1 MNLRPVAADKSDHM
15 ALADPHPTAIARHSR
30 SGRAGGVRSTGAGAA
45 GVPRADAAHGDAGV
59 KAMFAVLTLVL
70 VAYAGSLVV
79 RGPNGASP
87 TWLDGWGVAAFELVA
102 SLVVLAR
109 AYLRP
114 QDRKYALWLGLGCL
128 SWAIGDFAMTYE
140 SLGGATP
147 ATISPANWLWAG
159 FFPLAYVGVM
169 VLMERDVRK
178 LTAANYLDGVVA
190 TLVTSA
196 ALVAFAF
203 HAIASAAGG
212 GNESVAINLVYPV
225 GDLLLFGLTLFGV
238 RLLPSGQRARWYLI
252 ALAGLAN
259 AAGDISALFGDPG
272 NICWFLDSMA
282 WPVSLLLISA
292 SAWLPRN
299 PAAPAQENRSSGFGV
314 PAAASA
320 LALLILFVG
329 SLNHTSQVA
338 IGLATATLVAA
349 GVRFGLALRRM
360 TALTEERHRALE
372 HSAETERAS
381 KETLQAAVRDYTEFA
396 AHVADGDLTATVS
409 ANGSPELGELAD
421 SLNTMVSGLAEISR
435 EIQAG
440 VHEIG
445 TSTSEILSAVSR
457 HTDSASE
464 QSAAISQTSATVN
477 EMRAAADDTA
487 QRARQVA
494 EQARASVAV
503 SDEGTEAV
511 TAIAEAM
518 EEIRARV
525 GAIAQEILTLSE
537 RTQQIGAIT
546 ATVNELA
553 DQSNLLALNA
563 SIEAARAGEHGRGF
577 AVVAEQVRRLS
588 EQSKAATAQVENILT
603 DVRDATAAAV
613 AASQH
618 GTKVVDDGL
627 SLTGRAGEGIR
638 SLADTIRGA
647 SAAAEQIAASA
658 HQQSVGMDQIAEA
671 MTSIDDGTAQ
681 FLDGAQQSQ
690 RVAGDLSQLSEKL
703 AALTDRYRV

>member
-1 MNLRPVAADKSDHM
+1 MAVTTADQ
-15 ALADPHPTAIARHSR
+15 
-30 SGRAGGVRSTGAGAA
+30 
-45 GVPRADAAHGDAGV
+45 
-59 KAMFAVLTLVL
+59 FAVAHPGDDRPLAARTGGGIKSLFAGLTVVL
-70 VAYAGSLVV
+70 VAYAASLVV
-79 RGPNGASP
+79 RGPDGASP
-87 TWLDGWGVAAFELVA
+87 TWLDGWGVAAFELLA
-102 SLVVLAR
+102 SVLVLAR
-109 AYLRP
+109 AYTSGR
-114 QDRKYALWLGLGCL
+114 DRKYALWLGLGCV
-128 SWAIGDFAMTYE
+128 SWAVGDFAMTYE
-140 SLGGATP
+140 TLGGATP
-147 ATISPANWLWAG
+147 ATISLANWLWVG

-178 LTAANYLDGVVA
+178 LTAANYLDGVIA

-203 HAIASAAGG
+203 HGIASAAGG

-238 RLLPSGQRARWYLI
+238 RLLPTGQRSRWWLI
-252 ALAGLAN
+252 AFAGLAN
-259 AAGDISALFGDPG
+259 ASGDISALFGDPG
-272 NICWFLDSMA
+272 NIGWFLDSMA

-292 SAWLPRN
+292 AVWLGADPTV
-299 PAAPAQENRSSGFGV
+299 PAQENRSSGFGV

-320 LALLILFVG
+320 FALVILFVG
-329 SLNHTSQVA
+329 SLNHASQVA

-360 TALTEERHRALE
+360 TALTEERHRELE

-381 KETLQAAVRDYTEFA
+381 KETLQAAVLDFTAFA
-396 AHVADGDLTATVS
+396 ARVADGDLTATVG
-409 ANGSPELGELAD
+409 ANGSPELAQLAD

-440 VHEIG
+440 VREIG
-445 TSTSEILSAVSR
+445 GSSAEILSAVSR
-457 HTDSASE
+457 HTESAGE

-477 EMRAAADDTA
+477 ELQAAADDTA

-494 EQARASVAV
+494 QQASDSVAV

-511 TAIAEAM
+511 GAIADAM

-525 GAIAQEILTLSE
+525 DGIAREILTLSE

-546 ATVNELA
+546 ATVNDLA

-588 EQSKAATAQVENILT
+588 EQSKAATAQVEGILT

-613 AASQH
+613 AASEQ

-638 SLADTIRGA
+638 SLADTIREA
-647 SAAAEQIAASA
+647 SGAAEQIAASA

-671 MTSIDDGTAQ
+671 MTNIDDGTAQ

-690 RVAGDLSQLSEKL
+690 RVAGDLNELSGKL

>member
-1 MNLRPVAADKSDHM
+1 MAVTDTRPAS
-15 ALADPHPTAIARHSR
+15 IAHLPRGER
-30 SGRAGGVRSTGAGAA
+30 RAGAQTTRAHTDHAGPGITTLFAA
-45 GVPRADAAHGDAGV
+45 
-59 KAMFAVLTLVL
+59 LTLLL
-70 VAYAGSLVV
+70 VVYAGSLVV

-87 TWLDGWGVAAFELVA
+87 TWLDGWGVSAFELVA
-102 SLVVLAR
+102 SVLVLWR
-109 AYLRP
+109 AYVSPR
-114 QDRKYALWLGLGCL
+114 DRKYALWLGAGCAF
-128 SWAIGDFAMTYE
+128 WAIGDVAMTYE
-140 SLGGATP
+140 TLGGATP
-147 ATISPANWLWAG
+147 ATISLANWLWIG

-178 LTAANYLDGVVA
+178 LSAANYLDGVIA
-190 TLVTSA
+190 TLVTFA

-203 HAIASAAGG
+203 HGIATAAGG

-238 RLLPSGQRARWYLI
+238 RLLPGGQRARWYLI

-259 AAGDISALFGDPG
+259 ASGDISALFGDPG
-272 NICWFLDSMA
+272 NLGWFLDSMA

-292 SAWLPRN
+292 AVWLGPD
-299 PAAPAQENRSSGFGV
+299 PTVPAQENRSSGFAV
-314 PAAASA
+314 PTVASA
-320 LALLILFVG
+320 FALIILFVG

-338 IGLATATLVAA
+338 IGLASATLVAA

-360 TALTEERHRALE
+360 TALTEERHRELE

-381 KETLQAAVRDYTEFA
+381 KERLQAAVRDYTAFA
-396 AHVADGDLTATVS
+396 GRVADGDLTATVA
-409 ANGSPELGELAD
+409 ANDSPELAQLAE

-445 TSTSEILSAVSR
+445 DSTAEILSTVSR
-457 HTDSASE
+457 HTDSAGE

-477 EMRAAADDTA
+477 ELRAAADDTA
-487 QRARQVA
+487 QRARDVA
-494 EQARASVAV
+494 RQASDSVAV
-503 SDEGTEAV
+503 SDEGTAAV
-511 TAIAEAM
+511 AAIAEAM

-525 GAIAQEILTLSE
+525 DAIAQEILTLSE

-546 ATVNELA
+546 ATVNDLA

-563 SIEAARAGEHGRGF
+563 SIEAARAGEHGKGF

-588 EQSKAATAQVENILT
+588 EQSKGATAQVEAILT
-603 DVRDATAAAV
+603 DVRDATAGAV
-613 AASQH
+613 AASEQ
-618 GTKVVDDGL
+618 GTKVVDNGL
-627 SLTGRAGEGIR
+627 SLTGRAGQGIQ
-638 SLADTIRGA
+638 SLADTIREA
-647 SAAAEQIAASA
+647 SGAAEQIAASA

-671 MTSIDDGTAQ
+671 MTNIDDGTAQ
-681 FLDGAQQSQ
+681 FLEGAQQSQ
-690 RVAGDLSQLSEKL
+690 RVAGDLNELSGKL

>member
-1 MNLRPVAADKSDHM
+1 M
-15 ALADPHPTAIARHSR
+15 AVTDPHPAAIARHPR
-30 SGRAGGVRSTGAGAA
+30 PERAAGVRSTGAGSAGAHRAHAA
-45 GVPRADAAHGDAGV
+45 PADAAGAGV
-59 KAMFAVLTLVL
+59 TTMFAVLTLVL
-70 VAYAGSLVV
+70 VVYAGSLIV

-87 TWLDGWGVAAFELVA
+87 TWLDGWGVAVFELVA
-102 SLVVLAR
+102 SVLVLAR

-114 QDRKYALWLGLGCL
+114 RDRKYALWLGLGCM
-128 SWAIGDFAMTYE
+128 SWAVGDFALTYE

-147 ATISPANWLWAG
+147 ATISLANWLWAG

-178 LTAANYLDGVVA
+178 LTAANYLDGVIA
-190 TLVTSA
+190 ALVTSA

-238 RLLPSGQRARWYLI
+238 RLLPVGQRTRWYLI

-272 NICWFLDSMA
+272 NIGWFLDSMA

-292 SAWLPRN
+292 SVWLPRN

-314 PAAASA
+314 PTAASA

-360 TALTEERHRALE
+360 TALTEERHRELE

-445 TSTSEILSAVSR
+445 SSTSEILSTVSR
-457 HTDSASE
+457 HTNSASE

-494 EQARASVAV
+494 EQASASVTV

-511 TAIAEAM
+511 AAITVAM

-525 GAIAQEILTLSE
+525 DGIAQEILTLSE

-603 DVRDATAAAV
+603 DVRDATASAV
-613 AASQH
+613 AASQQ

-638 SLADTIRGA
+638 SLADTIREA

-671 MTSIDDGTAQ
+671 MTNIDDGTAQ

-690 RVAGDLSQLSEKL
+690 RVAGDLSELSEKL

>member
-1 MNLRPVAADKSDHM
+1 MAVTTADELVTARPNGDRS
-15 ALADPHPTAIARHSR
+15 LAV
-30 SGRAGGVRSTGAGAA
+30 GNGGGVKTLFAA
-45 GVPRADAAHGDAGV
+45 LIV
-59 KAMFAVLTLVL
+59 VL
-70 VAYAGSLVV
+70 VVYAGSLIM
-79 RGPNGASP
+79 RGPDGASP
-87 TWLDGWGVAAFELVA
+87 TWLDGWGVAVFEMVA
-102 SLVVLAR
+102 SVLVLVR
-109 AYLRP
+109 AYVSRR
-114 QDRKYALWLGLGCL
+114 DRKYALWLGLGCV
-128 SWAIGDFAMTYE
+128 SWALGDFAMTYE
-140 SLGGATP
+140 TLGGATP
-147 ATISPANWLWAG
+147 ATISLANWLWIG

-178 LTAANYLDGVVA
+178 LTAANYLDGVIA

-196 ALVAFAF
+196 ALVTFAF

-225 GDLLLFGLTLFGV
+225 GDLLLFGLTLFGL
-238 RLLPSGQRARWYLI
+238 RLLPAGQRARWWLI

-272 NICWFLDSMA
+272 NIGWFLDSMA

-292 SAWLPRN
+292 AVWL
-299 PAAPAQENRSSGFGV
+299 APGASQPPQENRSSGFAL
-314 PAAASA
+314 PAVASG
-320 LALLILFVG
+320 LALVILFVG
-329 SLNHTSQVA
+329 SLNHTSQIA

-360 TALTEERHRALE
+360 TELTEERHRELE
-372 HSAETERAS
+372 HSAQIERAS
-381 KETLQAAVRDYTEFA
+381 KETLQSAVRDFTAFA
-396 AHVADGDLTATVS
+396 ARVADGDLTATVS
-409 ANGSPELGELAD
+409 ANGSPELAELAD
-421 SLNTMVSGLAEISR
+421 SLNTMVAGLAEISR
-435 EIQAG
+435 EIQGG

-445 TSTSEILSAVSR
+445 DSTGEILSAVSR
-457 HTDSASE
+457 HTESAGE

-477 EMRAAADDTA
+477 ELRAAADDTA
-487 QRARQVA
+487 QRAREVA
-494 EQARASVAV
+494 RQASDSVAV
-503 SDEGTEAV
+503 SDEGSEAV
-511 TAIAEAM
+511 GAIADAM

-525 GAIAQEILTLSE
+525 DGIAREILTLSE

-546 ATVNELA
+546 ATVNDLA

-588 EQSKAATAQVENILT
+588 EQSKDATAQVETILN
-603 DVRDATAAAV
+603 DVREATAAAV
-613 AASQH
+613 AASQQ
-618 GTKVVDDGL
+618 GTKVVDNGL
-627 SLTGRAGEGIR
+627 SLTGRAGEGIQ
-638 SLADTIRGA
+638 SLADTIREA

-671 MTSIDDGTAQ
+671 MTNIDDGTAQ

-690 RVAGDLSQLSEKL
+690 RVAGDLNELSGKL